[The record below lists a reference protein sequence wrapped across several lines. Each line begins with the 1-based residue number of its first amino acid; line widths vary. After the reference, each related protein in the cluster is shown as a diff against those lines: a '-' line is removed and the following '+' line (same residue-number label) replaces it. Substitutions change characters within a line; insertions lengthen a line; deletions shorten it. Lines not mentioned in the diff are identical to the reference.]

1 MTARD
6 LLHHVFPW
14 EVTTGVERVD
24 GDEPAGAQIPETA
37 TDAGR

>member
-1 MTARD
+1 MTAKD

-24 GDEPAGAQIPETA
+24 DDAELIDVEAAQS
-37 TDAGR
+37 